1 MTVDIEGA
9 HTSEDEGS
17 LASIR
22 ERIKQQRVFSGH
34 PSDLAGPIGG
44 DEEEEPQGKHVQP
57 PAEDTGG
64 GSLEDEDGKDGEAP
78 KPPKYKSLEEA
89 EKATTEATRKM
100 HTATTRAAELER
112 ENEEL
117 RNKQAQPPAQP
128 PAQEAPP
135 APTSQEM
142 ETQVAAVLTEID
154 NLDPYADDYSTQRA
168 KLWTKVANLRGGS
181 SIPDESKVTEIVR
194 RTLDEENQNRQARD
208 GEANSRS
215 AAINMAKEAGLDMAD
230 DSHDSLLF
238 WKSLG
243 TAPMHE
249 GVTLKEQVDYMVS
262 QVKAKKGKVAA
273 ARSETAPE
281 SEILERGGTPRPR
294 TGDGDHKPRTMGS
307 IRERLRE
314 KRTL

>member
-22 ERIKQQRVFSGH
+22 ERIKQQRVFTGH
-34 PSDLAGPIGG
+34 PAELAGPIGG

-57 PAEDTGG
+57 PAEDTGD
-64 GSLEDEDGKDGEAP
+64 GSLETEKPKGEEEKP
-78 KPPKYKSLEEA
+78 KPPKYKSAEEA
-89 EKATTEATRKM
+89 EKAAKEAERRM
-100 HTATTRAAELER
+100 HEATTRAAELER

-117 RNKQAQPPAQP
+117 RTKQTQPPT
-128 PAQEAPP
+128 QETPS
-135 APTSQEM
+135 APTSEEM
-142 ETQVAAVLTEID
+142 ETQVAAVLNEID
-154 NLDPYADDYSTQRA
+154 NLDPYAEDYAAQRA
-168 KLWTKVANLRGGS
+168 KLWTKVANLRGES

-194 RTLDEENQNRQARD
+194 RTLEEENNTRKARD
-208 GEANSRS
+208 SEAHSRS
-215 AAINMAKEAGLDMAD
+215 AAIQMAKEAGLDMTD

-238 WKSLG
+238 WKSLES
-243 TAPMHE
+243 APMHE
-249 GVTLKEQVDYMVS
+249 GVTLKEQVDHMVS

-273 ARSETAPE
+273 ARSENAPE

-294 TGDGDHKPRTMGS
+294 AADGDHKPRTMGS

>member
-1 MTVDIEGA
+1 MRKKNPKA
-9 HTSEDEGS
+9 STSNRLPMIPATE
-17 LASIR
+17 AW
-22 ERIKQQRVFSGH
+22 KQRSK
-34 PSDLAGPIGG
+34 GG
-44 DEEEEPQGKHVQP
+44 EEEAK
-57 PAEDTGG
+57 
-64 GSLEDEDGKDGEAP
+64 P
-78 KPPKYKSLEEA
+78 KPKYKSAEEA
-89 EKATTEATRKM
+89 EKAAKEAERKM
-100 HTATTRAAELER
+100 HEATTRAAELER

-117 RNKQAQPPAQP
+117 RTKQTQP
-128 PAQEAPP
+128 PAQETPP
-135 APTSQEM
+135 APTSEEM
-142 ETQVAAVLTEID
+142 ETQVAEVLNEID
-154 NLDPYADDYSTQRA
+154 NLDPYAEDYATQRA

-181 SIPDESKVTEIVR
+181 PIPDESKVTEIVR
-194 RTLDEENQNRQARD
+194 RTLDEENQTRQARD
-208 GEANSRS
+208 SEANSRS

-238 WKSLG
+238 WKSLE

-294 TGDGDHKPRTMGS
+294 AADGDHKPRTMGS

>member
-1 MTVDIEGA
+1 MRKKNPKA
-9 HTSEDEGS
+9 STSNRLPMIPVAEAWKMKMGKVG
-17 LASIR
+17 R
-22 ERIKQQRVFSGH
+22 P
-34 PSDLAGPIGG
+34 PS
-44 DEEEEPQGKHVQP
+44 Q
-57 PAEDTGG
+57 
-64 GSLEDEDGKDGEAP
+64 
-78 KPPKYKSLEEA
+78 PKYKSLEEA
-89 EKATTEATRKM
+89 EKATKEAERKM

-117 RNKQAQPPAQP
+117 RTKQTQP

-135 APTSQEM
+135 APTSEEM
-142 ETQVAAVLTEID
+142 ETQVAAVLNEID
-154 NLDPYADDYSTQRA
+154 NLDPYADDYATQRA

-181 SIPDESKVTEIVR
+181 PIPDESKVTEIVR

-215 AAINMAKEAGLDMAD
+215 AAIKMAKEAGLDMAD

-238 WKSLG
+238 WKSLE

-294 TGDGDHKPRTMGS
+294 AGDGDHKPRTMGS

>member
-22 ERIKQQRVFSGH
+22 ERIKQSRVFSGH
-34 PSDLAGPIGG
+34 PAELAGPIGG
-44 DEEEEPQGKHVQP
+44 DEEEEPEGKHVQP
-57 PAEDTGG
+57 PADEPVGG
-64 GSLEDEDGKDGEAP
+64 GSLEEEGGKGGEAT
-78 KPPKYKSLEEA
+78 KPPKYKSAEAA
-89 EKATTEATRKM
+89 EKAAKEAERKM
-100 HTATTRAAELER
+100 HEATTRAAELER

-117 RNKQAQPPAQP
+117 RTKQAQP
-128 PAQEAPP
+128 AQETPQ
-135 APTSQEM
+135 APTPEEM
-142 ETQVAAVLTEID
+142 EGKVAEVLNEID
-154 NLDPYADDYSTQRA
+154 NLDPYAEDYATQRA
-168 KLWTKVANLRGGS
+168 KLWTQVATLRGES
-181 SIPDESKVTEIVR
+181 STPDESKVTEIVR
-194 RTLDEENQNRQARD
+194 RTLDEENRQRQSKDAD
-208 GEANSRS
+208 ANSRS
-215 AAINMAKEAGLDMAD
+215 AATQMAKEAGLDMAD
-230 DSHDSLLF
+230 ESYDSLLF
-238 WKSLG
+238 WKALES
-243 TAPMHE
+243 APMHE
-249 GVTLKEQVDYMVS
+249 GVTLKEQVDHMVS